1 MNKTFHG
8 QWLCLQKI
16 MELSFPDLIGESN
29 TLLQDE
35 LFRSTVK
42 KNWIP
47 WSSQGMTDFVTLV
60 QLIATQLSKP
70 EYHGI

>member
-1 MNKTFHG
+1 MGSGSVYNKESYM
-8 QWLCLQKI
+8 LVI
-16 MELSFPDLIGESN
+16 PDLIEECDS
-29 TLLQDE
+29 LLQDE

-70 EYHGI
+70 EYPGI